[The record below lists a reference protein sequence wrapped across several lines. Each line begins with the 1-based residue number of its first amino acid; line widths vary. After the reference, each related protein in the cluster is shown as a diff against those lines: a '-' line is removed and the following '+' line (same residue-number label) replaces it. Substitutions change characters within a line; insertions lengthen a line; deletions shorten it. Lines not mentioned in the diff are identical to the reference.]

1 MKYRFGSCE
10 LDTDRH
16 ELRLDDTLQSIEPQV
31 FSLLE
36 LLIEN
41 RDRVVSKEDLMDAV
55 WQGRIVSDAA
65 LSSRVSAARQAVGD
79 NGQRQAVIRTV
90 PRLGF
95 RFVAEVESVDSDGSP
110 RQESPPSEDRPAGTD
125 QVPATAVKRTLPLP
139 QKPTLAVMPFDDI
152 SEKSDQTYF
161 ADGITEDII
170 TALSKN
176 RWLLVLARNSTIS
189 FREHRLSSRQLAEG
203 LDADYLVTGSVR
215 RADQHVRI
223 NVHLIDGA
231 SGSHIW
237 AERYDRDIEDI
248 FELQDEITETIAAR
262 IEPELAMA
270 ERQRARRTPP
280 QSLDAWDHYLL
291 GLAQLYTFR
300 ADGNEKAQ
308 SFFRQAIDLDPEFSP
323 AYARLAYALIL
334 SMVYFDAEPDEAVL
348 DEALQT
354 ARKAVALD
362 DQDAVAHF
370 TLGRVHLARG
380 EYDQAIRG
388 LEISLQLNPCLAV
401 TYCGLG
407 DAFTYSDRLDDAI
420 TQFEQAIRLSP
431 HDPYRWGFYSY
442 RSLTHLFLHEY
453 EAAADWAERATQ
465 VANAQY
471 WAYAN
476 LVVALGFLDRPGQTR
491 AAVEDLLGR
500 KPDFSCGFAREH
512 LFYIKSKEQIDT
524 YLEGL
529 RRAGIPE

>member
-16 ELRLDDTLQSIEPQV
+16 ELRLDDTLQSVEPQV

-41 RDRVVSKEDLMDAV
+41 RDRVVSKEDLIHGV

-79 NGQRQAVIRTV
+79 DGQRQTIIRTV

-95 RFVAEVESVDSDGSP
+95 RFVAEVEPVGPDGASGPSRPAVDSYPDSLG
-110 RQESPPSEDRPAGTD
+110 QTT
-125 QVPATAVKRTLPLP
+125 ATAVERTLPLP
-139 QKPTLAVMPFDDI
+139 QKPTLAVLPFDDI
-152 SEKSDQTYF
+152 SDEANHAYF

-176 RWLLVLARNSTIS
+176 RWLLVLARNSTVS
-189 FREHRLSSRQLAEG
+189 FRNRKLSSRQIAEG

-215 RADQHVRI
+215 RADRRVRI
-223 NVHLIDGA
+223 NVHLIEGA

-237 AERYDRDIEDI
+237 SERYDRDIEDI
-248 FELQDEITETIAAR
+248 FDLQDEITETIAAR

-270 ERQRARRTPP
+270 ERQRARRKAP

-291 GLAQLYTFR
+291 GLAQLYTFQK
-300 ADGNEKAQ
+300 DGNEKAQ
-308 SFFRQAIDLDPEFSP
+308 IFFRKAIDLDPGFSQ
-323 AYARLAYALIL
+323 AYARLAYALVL
-334 SMVYFDAEPDEAVL
+334 SMVYFDAEPDEDVL
-348 DEALQT
+348 DESLRI
-354 ARKAVALD
+354 ARKAVELD
-362 DQDAVAHF
+362 EQDAVAHF

-380 EYDQAIRG
+380 EYEQSIRE
-388 LEISLQLNPCLAV
+388 LESSLHLNPCLAV

-407 DAFTYSDRLDDAI
+407 DALTYSDRLDDAI
-420 TQFEQAIRLSP
+420 AQFEQAIRLSP

-442 RSLTHLFLHEY
+442 RSLAHLFLHEY

-465 VANAQY
+465 VPNAQY
-471 WAYAN
+471 WAYAHR
-476 LVVALGFLDRPGQTR
+476 VAALGYLDRPAQIR
-491 AAVEDLLGR
+491 NAIEELLKR
-500 KPDFSCGFAREH
+500 KPDFTRGFAREH
-512 LFYIKSKEQIDT
+512 LFYIKSKEQIET

-529 RRAGIPE
+529 RKAGIAE